1 MGHIIGEDARRF
13 AQSPIEVDGIFQ
25 QSLILV
31 WNSRDRSPS
40 AARLVV
46 VTAQKSP
53 YTSSRFTVYALSLAR
68 RLFAMLRLSVTV
80 LHSFIL

>member
-1 MGHIIGEDARRF
+1 MGHMIGEDARR
-13 AQSPIEVDGIFQ
+13 QTRSPIEVDGIFQ

-31 WNSRDRSPS
+31 WNSRDHSPS

-46 VTAQKSP
+46 VTVQKSP
-53 YTSSRFTVYALSLAR
+53 YTSSRFTVYALSWAR
-68 RLFAMLRLSVTV
+68 RLCAMVRLPV